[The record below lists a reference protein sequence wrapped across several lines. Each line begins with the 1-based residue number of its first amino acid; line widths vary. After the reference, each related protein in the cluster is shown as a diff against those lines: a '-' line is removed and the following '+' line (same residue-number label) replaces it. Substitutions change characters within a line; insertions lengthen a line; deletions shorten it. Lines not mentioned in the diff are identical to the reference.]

1 MSGKIFSISKKSMK
15 MPLGSSNSYISQI
28 FFLSDSKLQK
38 SQSVWQRMSHLKTKS
53 KVPNNIVRRR
63 LWRVI
68 QMKDASLK
76 NDTILRYFWTLC
88 HINST
93 THFLTIVDPF
103 FQNKC
108 FVLLLPVFARQREIF
123 FPKIVLSDSDR
134 WLGEW
139 ERESSN

>member
-1 MSGKIFSISKKSMK
+1 MTQNSKNPKAFDK
-15 MPLGSSNSYISQI
+15 ECQI
-28 FFLSDSKLQK
+28 
-38 SQSVWQRMSHLKTKS
+38 LKTKS
-53 KVPNNIVRRR
+53 KVPNNMVKPVRRR
-63 LWRVI
+63 LWKVS
-68 QMKDASLK
+68 QMKDASLKK

-123 FPKIVLSDSDR
+123 FSPKIVLSDSDR